1 MRKLFLIAGLTVA
14 LATPAVATFAPT
26 EAAAQSTRC
35 ERNKANNRLAGTVG
49 GGILGALAGSAID
62 GGRNNTAGLVIGGVG
77 GAVVGNQ
84 LTKGRHPCPT
94 GYTQRSYNSSRST
107 RSSGTRAVA
116 SNCSWE
122 DQRYRDS
129 YGNVTHRQVQVCR

>member
-1 MRKLFLIAGLTVA
+1 MRKLLLIAGLTVA
-14 LATPAVATFAPT
+14 IGAPAVATISASPA
-26 EAAAQSTRC
+26 EAQSSRC
-35 ERNKANNRLAGTVG
+35 ERNKSNNRLAGTVG

-62 GGRNNTAGLVIGGVG
+62 GGKNNTAGLVIGGVG

-94 GYTQRSYNSSRST
+94 GYTQRSNYRSST
-107 RSSGTRAVA
+107 RATGTRVA
-116 SNCSWE
+116 QNCTWQ
-122 DQRYRDS
+122 DQRYRDA